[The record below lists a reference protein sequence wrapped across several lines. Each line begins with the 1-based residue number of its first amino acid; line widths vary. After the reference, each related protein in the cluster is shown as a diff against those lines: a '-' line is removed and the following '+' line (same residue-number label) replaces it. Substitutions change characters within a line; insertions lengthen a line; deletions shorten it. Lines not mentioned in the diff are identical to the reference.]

1 MRLSDIKGKRTMEV
15 LAEIVEPIANIAAD
29 PEAADLFQRKTLPE
43 GMGVKEFVIQRLRS
57 GLPALLRRHKNDLM
71 IIMSTLE
78 GVDLETYAEGLDL
91 GKLLFSLADLITD
104 EVFAAFFT
112 YAQTIDSS
120 STSAQ
125 ENTEE

>member
-1 MRLSDIKGKRTMEV
+1 
-15 LAEIVEPIANIAAD
+15 
-29 PEAADLFQRKTLPE
+29 
-43 GMGVKEFVIQRLRS
+43 
-57 GLPALLRRHKNDLM
+57 M

>member
-43 GMGVKEFVIQRLRS
+43 GMEVKEFVIQSLRS

>member
-15 LAEIVEPIANIAAD
+15 LAEIVEPIVNIAAD
-29 PEAADLFQRKTLPE
+29 TEAAELFQRKTLPE
-43 GMGVKEFVIQRLRS
+43 GMEVKEFVIQRMRL
-57 GLPALLRRHKNDLM
+57 GLPALLRRHKNDLL

-78 GVDLETYAEGLDL
+78 GVDIETYAEGMDF
-91 GKLLFSLADLITD
+91 GKLLFGLADLITD

>member
-1 MRLSDIKGKRTMEV
+1 ME
-15 LAEIVEPIANIAAD
+15 
-29 PEAADLFQRKTLPE
+29 
-43 GMGVKEFVIQRLRS
+43 VKEFVIQRLRS

>member
-1 MRLSDIKGKRTMEV
+1 MRLSNIKGKRTMEV
-15 LAEIVEPIANIAAD
+15 LAEIVEPIANIATD
-29 PEAADLFQRKTLPE
+29 PEASELFKRKPLPE
-43 GMGVKEFVIQRLRS
+43 GMEVKEFVIQRLRL
-57 GLPALLRRHKNDLM
+57 GLPALLRRHKNDLL
-71 IIMSTLE
+71 IIMATLE
-78 GVDLETYAEGLDL
+78 GVDIETYAEGLDF